1 MTFKEW
7 MLDMAWHM
15 CFMIGAFVV
24 FCLACS
30 VMEWMAQ
37 SWPGLLVLVIVVG
50 WVIVT
55 LESRVKK

>member
-15 CFMIGAFVV
+15 VFMIGAFVV
-24 FCLACS
+24 FCLACG
-30 VMEWMAQ
+30 VLEWMAQ
-37 SWPGLLVLVIVVG
+37 SWPGLLVLAIVTG